1 MVGLSVN
8 AVASAYAVGAA
19 FLGLW
24 LYARFP
30 AFGPRSLRAALA
42 LVACAYCVLL
52 AAGPATGAVKTL
64 AGPVPALACVVLP
77 IFTFAFWTGIQ
88 MLRAT
93 IGAFDRSG
101 S

>member
-1 MVGLSVN
+1 MVGLSLQ
-8 AVASAYAVGAA
+8 AVACAYAVGAA
-19 FLGLW
+19 LLGLW

-30 AFGPRSLRAALA
+30 ALGPRSLRAAVV
-42 LVACAYCVLL
+42 LVGCAYCVLL
-52 AAGPATGAVKTL
+52 VAGPATGAVKTL
-64 AGPVPALACVVLP
+64 AGTPFALLCVVLP

-93 IGAFDRSG
+93 MAALGRSG